1 MSQATNNLKIGLFTL
16 AGLVI
21 LIIGLLAFG
30 ARSYLKPTTLFETY
44 VAGDVTG
51 LTVGSPVEL
60 RGVQVGK
67 VTRIGFS
74 WIDYQLTQPSYIVV
88 EFEVQNNVSPAP
100 PGESHWDQLK
110 LEVARGLRAR
120 LKSKGITG
128 TTILSLEYL
137 DPTNNPPVQVPW
149 APRNIYIPAAPGQ
162 FVEILASI
170 EKSLR
175 NFEQIDFGDINR
187 LVHDDLKSAGRVLN
201 KADQVDLQ
209 GLSTNANALLTELRE
224 SNTKLKSVIE
234 GTDDTLKKIRLEK
247 LAEDLDGLVT
257 QLRMTVATLQPGLA
271 NFDFDMVNQ
280 TLADAQRTI
289 RDMDDVLTELKRYP
303 SGFIFGNPPPPVKEV
318 QPPARK

>member
-1 MSQATNNLKIGLFTL
+1 MNQATNNFKLGLFTL

-21 LIIGLLAFG
+21 LIIGVLAFG
-30 ARSYLKPTTLFETY
+30 ARSYLKPTSLFETY

-51 LTVGSPVEL
+51 LTAGSPVEL
-60 RGVQVGK
+60 RGVQVGQ

-88 EFEVQNNVSPAP
+88 EFEVQDNVSAAP

-110 LEVARGLRAR
+110 IEVGKGLRAR

-149 APRNIYIPAAPGQ
+149 TPRHIYIPAAPGQ

-175 NFEQIDFGDINR
+175 NVEQIDFGDINR

-209 GLSTNANALLTELRE
+209 GLSTNANVLLTELRE

-234 GTDDTLKKIRLEK
+234 DTDDTVKKIKLEK
-247 LAEDLDGLVT
+247 LAQNLDGLVV
-257 QLRMTVATLQPGLA
+257 QLQNTVATLQPGLA
-271 NFDFDMVNQ
+271 NIDFDAVNQ
-280 TLADAQRTI
+280 TLANAQRTI
-289 RDMDDVLTELKRYP
+289 RDLDDVLGELKSYP
-303 SGFIFGNPPPPVKEV
+303 SGFIFGSPPPAVKEV
-318 QPPARK
+318 QSPAKK

>member
-1 MSQATNNLKIGLFTL
+1 MNRATNNFKLGLFTL

-21 LIIGLLAFG
+21 LIVGVLAFG
-30 ARSYLKPTTLFETY
+30 ARSYLKPTTSFETY

-74 WIDYQLTQPSYIVV
+74 WIEYQPTQPSYIVV
-88 EFEVQNNVSPAP
+88 EFVVQDTVSPSP

-110 LEVARGLRAR
+110 QDVDRGLRAR

-137 DPTNNPPVQVPW
+137 DPANNPPVQVPW
-149 APRNIYIPAAPGQ
+149 TSRNIYIPAAPGQ
-162 FVEILASI
+162 FVEILAAI

-175 NFEQIDFGDINR
+175 NVEQIDFGDINR

-209 GLSTNANALLTELRE
+209 GLSTNADGLLTELRE
-224 SNTKLKSVIE
+224 SNTKLQSVIE
-234 GTDDTLKKIRLEK
+234 DTDDTVKKIKLEK
-247 LAEDLDGLVT
+247 LAQNLDGLIN
-257 QLRMTVATLQPGLA
+257 QLQATVAALQPGLA
-271 NFDFDMVNQ
+271 NIDFNAVNQ
-280 TLADAQRTI
+280 TLANAQRTI
-289 RDMDDVLTELKRYP
+289 RDMDDVLNELKSYP
-303 SGFIFGNPPPPVKEV
+303 SGFIFGSPPSAVKEV
-318 QPPARK
+318 QPPAKK

>member
-1 MSQATNNLKIGLFTL
+1 MSQATNNFKVGLFTL

-21 LIIGLLAFG
+21 LIIGVLAFG
-30 ARSYLKPTTLFETY
+30 ARSYLKPTSLFETY

-88 EFEVQNNVSPAP
+88 DFEVQDEVSSAP

-110 LEVARGLRAR
+110 LEVEKGLRAR

-128 TTILSLEYL
+128 TSILSLEYL
-137 DPTNNPPVQVPW
+137 DPANNPAVQVPW
-149 APRNIYIPAAPGQ
+149 TPRHIYIPAAPGQ

-175 NFEQIDFGDINR
+175 NVEQIDFGDIDR
-187 LVHDDLKSAGRVLN
+187 LVHDDLKSAGRVLD
-201 KADQVDLQ
+201 KAGQVDFQ
-209 GLSTNANALLTELRE
+209 SLSTNASGLLTELRE
-224 SNTKLKSVIE
+224 SNAKLKSVIE
-234 GTDDTLKKIRLEK
+234 DTDDAVKKIKLEK
-247 LAEDLDGLVT
+247 LAADLDGLVA
-257 QLRMTVATLQPGLA
+257 QLQNTVAGLQPGLA
-271 NFDFDMVNQ
+271 NIDFEAVNQ
-280 TLADAQRTI
+280 TLANAQRTI

-303 SGFIFGNPPPPVKEV
+303 SGFIFGSPPPAVKEV
-318 QPPARK
+318 RPPTKK